1 MPVLSYL
8 VRVGDRCVLR
18 TTVIRSP
25 AMAPLSAGGHIYA
38 REPIMETMSQWVIGP
53 NYSVVITARKYLH
66 FPPVYFPRVRYPS
79 GRYRTESNYF
89 TMD

>member
-1 MPVLSYL
+1 
-8 VRVGDRCVLR
+8 
-18 TTVIRSP
+18 
-25 AMAPLSAGGHIYA
+25 
-38 REPIMETMSQWVIGP
+38 METMSQWVIGP